1 MTSAFW
7 NNLSWRSSGALH
19 SCLGSSAVEPGERS
33 WEMSH
38 QPSGLMGH
46 TLASWA
52 ALPVE
57 KAATPG
63 GNLRSLAMTIGV
75 WIAIV
80 VVAVAVALVV
90 TSFIVWRTRE
100 FRRLRSGSVV
110 ADTAL
115 GPVEYALQGSGP
127 SVVVLHGGIGGWDQ
141 GLAISQDLGLDAQF
155 TVLAPSRA
163 GYLRTP
169 LSTCRTPD
177 QTAVAIEALL
187 DDLNMDKVAVIG
199 ISGGGPTALA
209 LTLRLK
215 DRVQALVMLAAITC
229 RHEQPARTTS
239 DGIVRL
245 MFSDSANLVLDFVL
259 WVFMVQL
266 IRILPRYM
274 VKRIF
279 QATET
284 FDKKGLERRV
294 EEVMR
299 HREQWTWM
307 ARLFESS
314 LPLSV
319 RKVGLDNDLK
329 QFAALPVYP
338 VKNITCPTLVVHGRH
353 DGNVP
358 FSHAAFVAD
367 NVPNAELFVAETCG
381 HLIWMSDDAEPAREK
396 VMSFLRTTLLGA
408 V

>member
-1 MTSAFW
+1 M
-7 NNLSWRSSGALH
+7 
-19 SCLGSSAVEPGERS
+19 
-33 WEMSH
+33 MS
-38 QPSGLMGH
+38 
-46 TLASWA
+46 
-52 ALPVE
+52 
-57 KAATPG
+57 
-63 GNLRSLAMTIGV
+63 GV
-75 WIAIV
+75 WIAIG
-80 VVAVAVALVV
+80 VVAVALGLVV

-100 FRRLRSGSVV
+100 FRRLRSGGVV
-110 ADTAL
+110 ADTAR
-115 GPVEYALQGSGP
+115 GPLEYALEGNGP
-127 SVVVLHGGIGGWDQ
+127 VVVVLHGGIGGWDQ
-141 GLAISQDLGLDAQF
+141 GLAISQDLGLEAQF

-169 LSTCRTPD
+169 LSTCRTPE
-177 QTAVAIEALL
+177 QTAEAIVALL
-187 DDLNMDKVAVIG
+187 DDLGIDKVAVIG

-215 DRVQALVMLAAITC
+215 ERVQALVMMAAITC
-229 RHEQPARTTS
+229 RHTQPARTIN
-239 DGIVRL
+239 DWIVRV

-266 IRILPRYM
+266 LRILPRYM
-274 VKRIF
+274 VKRSF

-284 FDKKGLERRV
+284 FDKKGIEIRV
-294 EEVMR
+294 EAVMR

-307 ARLFESS
+307 AKLFKNS

-319 RKVGLDNDLK
+319 RKVGLNNDLK

-338 VKNITCPTLVVHGRH
+338 VQNITCPTLVVHGRH

-367 NVPNAELFVAETCG
+367 NVPNAELFVAESCG

-396 VMSFLRTTLLGA
+396 VTSFLQTTLSGA